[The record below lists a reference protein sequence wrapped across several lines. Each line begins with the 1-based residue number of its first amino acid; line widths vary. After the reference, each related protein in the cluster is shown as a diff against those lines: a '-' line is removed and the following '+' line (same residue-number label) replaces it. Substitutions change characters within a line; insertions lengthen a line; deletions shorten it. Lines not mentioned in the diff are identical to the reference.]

1 VSNPPLASRSRS
13 KRTFLDHKAQYE
25 AQLDRIAAAGQGD
38 PSQLCNETYSS
49 VTACARAV
57 AADKTA
63 LREQVFPVYR
73 CGRTISGELITTRDA
88 TAVTPGND
96 HQANTLI
103 VMGMSFTA
111 TAQYYTD
118 RLKRENALL
127 ETARHPH

>member
-1 VSNPPLASRSRS
+1 
-13 KRTFLDHKAQYE
+13 
-25 AQLDRIAAAGQGD
+25 
-38 PSQLCNETYSS
+38 
-49 VTACARAV
+49 
-57 AADKTA
+57 
-63 LREQVFPVYR
+63 
-73 CGRTISGELITTRDA
+73 LITTRDA